1 MYVNALGMALHP
13 VVLSSLSTAG
23 CNAMTKRAKLNVD
36 QALNVR
42 TMHAAGWTQKAIAS
56 HYGVRQ
62 QQVSRIIRGER
73 WGKEVQRI
81 EDARTHK
88 KMLDLLKIC
97 SNIPSATER

>member
-1 MYVNALGMALHP
+1 MYVNALGIALHP
-13 VVLSSLSTAG
+13 VVFLSLLTAG
-23 CNAMTKRAKLNVD
+23 CNVMTKRAKLNVD

-42 TMHAAGWTQKAIAS
+42 EMHAAGWTQKAIAS

-62 QQVSRIIRGER
+62 QQVSRIVRGER

-88 KMLDLLKIC
+88 KMLDMIEIC
-97 SNIPSATER
+97 RNIPSATER